1 MSMLDPNNSLSPLV
15 DPNPGLYSSLTDS
28 QRQSP
33 RQSPR
38 RPDDREAHSSLPNLA
53 LIPDTHHDPKS
64 DHQNDSLRWRWALC
78 GVRSVPKFRALLNP
92 SSRRCA
98 PIRSRLVDLNQ
109 ATSDRGAILP
119 EFYSENCGH
128 GAGPVRQDCDS
139 DASVWDEDVIGIRTS
154 SVTLQYRSSVR
165 IMVKDKEEVRSSST
179 STRRVST
186 SLRDK
191 TSTKVP
197 IVRPAIRLPKDLCEK
212 MPSAP
217 NTPISGRKDQISKLA
232 NSPSKKSPKTVA
244 SMVRSQVFPRG

>member
-1 MSMLDPNNSLSPLV
+1 MHLTHHRSDWGGGISIKISRIYTHVSQTSNEAASACHEHEAFSQNHIFTQSRISNRDKISFKPRAADKLKSFLMSMLDPNNSLSPLV

-139 DASVWDEDVIGIRTS
+139 DASVWDEDVIGIRDDP
-154 SVTLQYRSSVR
+154 
-165 IMVKDKEEVRSSST
+165 VKK
-179 STRRVST
+179 
-186 SLRDK
+186 
-191 TSTKVP
+191 
-197 IVRPAIRLPKDLCEK
+197 
-212 MPSAP
+212 
-217 NTPISGRKDQISKLA
+217 NTFKDQFLA
-232 NSPSKKSPKTVA
+232 VLKSQQSEVN
-244 SMVRSQVFPRG
+244 FCIH